1 LINFS
6 LKSKRIRELEK
17 ENNLLKS
24 GKNNQIL
31 IKYEKEIKQ
40 LNEKVQSL
48 EIKLALNEI
57 NINSN
62 QNKQNSNL
70 NYDCAFNTNNSL
82 DTKNL
87 NQNLNPSSLNTS
99 RLSANWN
106 EENIKEFNYIL
117 IKNFEARELDC
128 NRIKEVKINYNY
140 SQY

>member
-1 LINFS
+1 MINFS